1 MCMVE
6 SGKVKCQICGC
17 EISEEESYM
26 FKGAVLCE
34 DCHMEETHPVQ
45 TCDPKAIYSAKV
57 LGEAEK
63 QSGKDSLDDLQK
75 DIYKFVVE
83 KGKVTLQEICTE
95 FNLSPVRAQNQLA
108 ILRHLELV
116 KGKKEADNTYIVPF

>member
-1 MCMVE
+1 MSE

-17 EISEEESYM
+17 EISEEDSYL
-26 FKGAVLCE
+26 FKGAILCE

-45 TCDPKAIYSAKV
+45 TCDPKALHSAKV
-57 LGEAEK
+57 LGQADK
-63 QSGKDSLDDLQK
+63 ASGKDSLDDQQK
-75 DIYKFVVE
+75 ALYKFITD
-83 KGKVTLQEICTE
+83 KGKVTLKEICAE
-95 FNLSPVRAQNQLA
+95 LDLSPVRAQNQLA